1 MTRFLG
7 ILTALV
13 LASQGCVDVQGG
25 AIEARWDIRNKLG
38 ERIGCA
44 KAAQQVG
51 LSRLRFKVAPVGGGA
66 DPCATDERCR
76 FDCAGVEGDVVL
88 GSTPF
93 MVPEGRYAISTV
105 CLDTKGTALTPTDG
119 VITPTPVVRSVFE
132 GEVTDLDVN
141 LIIADR

>member
-1 MTRFLG
+1 MTRFIGL
-7 ILTALV
+7 LTALI
-13 LASQGCVDVQGG
+13 LLPGGCVDVQGG

-44 KAAQQVG
+44 RADQNVG
-51 LSRLRFKVAPVGGGA
+51 LRQLRFKVEPEGGGV
-66 DPCATDERCR
+66 DPCAADDRCV

-93 MVPEGRYAISTV
+93 FVTEGSYAISTV
-105 CLDTKGTALTPTDG
+105 CLDAKGATLTPSDG
-119 VITPTPVVRSVFE
+119 VITPSPVLRGVWD